1 LRHILCKHI
10 YLTLFALLQIAEML
24 AVLISKIARFDYPR
38 EWPDL
43 FSVLAQQLHS
53 ADVLASHRIFLILFR
68 TLKELST
75 KRLTADQ
82 KTFAEVS
89 LLLTSTPYQF
99 PFSS

>member
-1 LRHILCKHI
+1 MHC
-10 YLTLFALLQIAEML
+10 
-24 AVLISKIARFDYPR
+24 VLHDIR
-38 EWPDL
+38 PDL